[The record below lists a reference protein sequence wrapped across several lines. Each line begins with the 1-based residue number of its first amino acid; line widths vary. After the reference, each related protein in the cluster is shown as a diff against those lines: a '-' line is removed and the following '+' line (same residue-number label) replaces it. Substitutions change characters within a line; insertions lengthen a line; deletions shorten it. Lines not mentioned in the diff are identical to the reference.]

1 MTRCVRYLVIAEGR
15 RVSVKVKICG
25 VTTIDDAQAA
35 VAAGAD
41 AIGLNFYAGSARCV
55 SAETAAAI
63 VATLPSSVWRVGV
76 FVDAPRAE
84 IERVI
89 ARCGLDTLQFH
100 GSESPD
106 ACRGWG
112 QRVIKAIRVR
122 DAETL
127 PQAQSYPV
135 DFILADAYVDGLA
148 GGTGRAVP
156 PEWLHGIA
164 CERLILAGGLTPETV
179 AEAVRHVRPF
189 AVDVASGVERAPGRK
204 DHERM
209 RRFISNAQTA

>member
-1 MTRCVRYLVIAEGR
+1 MP
-15 RVSVKVKICG
+15 VKVKICG

-41 AIGLNFYAGSARCV
+41 AIGLNFYPGSTRCV

-63 VATLPSSVWRVGV
+63 VAKLPSSIWRVGV

-84 IERVI
+84 VERLVDL
-89 ARCGLDTLQFH
+89 CGLDTLQFH
-100 GSESPD
+100 GSESPEQ
-106 ACRGWG
+106 CRGWG
-112 QRVIKAIRVR
+112 QRLIKAIRVR
-122 DAETL
+122 EAETL
-127 PQAQSYPV
+127 RQAESYPV

-156 PEWLHGIA
+156 LDWLRGFTS
-164 CERLILAGGLTPETV
+164 ERLILAGGLTPETV
-179 AEAVRHVRPF
+179 AEAVRQVRPF
-189 AVDVASGVERAPGRK
+189 AVDVASGVEHAPGRK